1 MRIAR
6 ATLTA
11 LVALS
16 LLQAGCSKRRAGQN
30 TAANPENTA
39 QQNAQG
45 QPDGDAHA
53 LFERGVDAYRH
64 DQDDEAVEDL
74 QKAVQLDPDFAEAHY
89 RLGLALHATGQKDEA
104 DKEFGDAVKSYEKLT
119 RQEPKNADAY
129 YFLGLCYEKLDKFDD
144 AARALRDSVRNLSE
158 SDENRDD
165 KYYELAIVEYKLAQY
180 EDAVA
185 ALNKALEINPD
196 NYPAADLLEKAKNG
210 AQRVEEMRKHQEQML
225 KQKNSNA
232 NVNQNSNANAGANSN
247 ANTNTGANKNAAASP
262 TN

>member
-1 MRIAR
+1 MRTVR

-11 LVALS
+11 LLAL
-16 LLQAGCSKRRAGQN
+16 LLFQAGCSRRRAGQN
-30 TAANPENTA
+30 ASANSEGAA
-39 QQNAQG
+39 QQVAQD
-45 QPDGDAHA
+45 QPEGDAPA

-64 DQDDEAVEDL
+64 DRDDEAVEDL

-104 DKEFGDAVKSYEKLT
+104 DKAFGDAVKAYEKLT

-144 AARALRDSVRNLSE
+144 AARALKDSVRNLSE

-180 EDAVA
+180 DEAVA

-210 AQRVEEMRKHQEQML
+210 AQRVEEIRKHQEQMF
-225 KQKNSNA
+225 KQKNANA
-232 NVNQNSNANAGANSN
+232 NVNQNGNSNAGANAN
-247 ANTNTGANKNAAASP
+247 ANSNSGANKNAAAAP
-262 TN
+262 AN